1 MNLYNFNYSKDAIGI
16 IQKAIVFEGEKST
29 LLYKSYFGIE
39 NDISVACC
47 GSNLSTYQVQ
57 LLIEAGAKEIVI
69 AFDRQFQEINDDEY
83 KHLTKNLMKINSKYK
98 NDVVISFIFDKNMI
112 TGYKDSPIDC
122 GPEIFMKLFKERIIL

>member
-1 MNLYNFNYSKDAIGI
+1 M
-16 IQKAIVFEGEKST
+16 
-29 LLYKSYFGIE
+29 
-39 NDISVACC
+39 
-47 GSNLSTYQVQ
+47 
-57 LLIEAGAKEIVI
+57 IEAGAKEIVI

>member
-1 MNLYNFNYSKDAIGI
+1 M
-16 IQKAIVFEGEKST
+16 
-29 LLYKSYFGIE
+29 
-39 NDISVACC
+39 
-47 GSNLSTYQVQ
+47 
-57 LLIEAGAKEIVI
+57 IEAGAKEIVI

-112 TGYKDSPIDC
+112 TSYKDSPIDC